1 MLSPE
6 APVVLLLHGGLD
18 NLSGKTGLAMLRYR
32 HGPILAVIDPAHA
45 GADLESVTGIA
56 RPVPVLASMQA
67 ALALLP
73 TSAARPVAVV
83 GLAPS
88 GGRLP
93 PALRADLLVALA
105 AGWSVA
111 SGLHTRLGDDPEL
124 VACRQDGAWIWD
136 LRQEPADLP
145 VASGRAARLPCR
157 RLLAV
162 GTDMAVG
169 KMSAC
174 LELLAAARRQGLEAR
189 FIGTGQ
195 AGLLISGQ
203 GVPLD
208 AVRVDYAAG
217 AIEQA
222 VLEAAAPADS
232 ANPAASAAR
241 VNPAAPA
248 DQAALSNPSNP
259 AAPSGSTGPI
269 AWPDSID
276 SLDQADALGQA
287 GPAGPDTWLLVE
299 GQGSLCH
306 PGSTATLPL
315 IRGSQPTDLL
325 LVHRAGQ
332 TSIRNHPEVAVPPL
346 REVIDAVERLA
357 ALGRP
362 KGSAPA
368 PKVRAIALNT
378 AHLDGAEALQ
388 ALDATAAST
397 GLFCADPV
405 RQGGERLWEVLLAD

>member
-1 MLSPE
+1 MLSAE

-32 HGPILAVIDPAHA
+32 PGPILAVIDPAHA
-45 GADLESVTGIA
+45 GADLETVTGIA
-56 RPVPVLASMQA
+56 RPVPVLASMGA
-67 ALALLP
+67 ALPLRPASGP
-73 TSAARPVAVV
+73 KPVAVV

-93 PALRADLLVALA
+93 PALRADLLVALD
-105 AGWSVA
+105 AGWSAA

-124 VACRQDGAWIWD
+124 AASCREGAWIWD

-145 VASGRAARLPCR
+145 VASGRAAALPCR

-174 LELLAAARRQGLEAR
+174 LELLAAARRRGLDAR

-217 AIEQA
+217 AVEQA
-222 VLEAAAPADS
+222 VLAAAA
-232 ANPAASAAR
+232 
-241 VNPAAPA
+241 
-248 DQAALSNPSNP
+248 
-259 AAPSGSTGPI
+259 
-269 AWPDSID
+269 
-276 SLDQADALGQA
+276 
-287 GPAGPDTWLLVE
+287 PAGPDTWLLVE
-299 GQGSLCH
+299 GQGSICH

-332 TSIRNHPEVAVPPL
+332 TSIRNHVEVAIPPL
-346 REVIDAVERLA
+346 HEVIDVVEGLA

-362 KGSAPA
+362 AAAASAPTPA
-368 PKVRAIALNT
+368 PRVRAIALNT
-378 AHLDGAEALQ
+378 AHLDEDSARQ
-388 ALDATAAST
+388 ALAATAAST
-397 GLFCADPV
+397 GLPCSDPV
-405 RQGGERLWEVLLAD
+405 RQGGEGLWQVLLGE